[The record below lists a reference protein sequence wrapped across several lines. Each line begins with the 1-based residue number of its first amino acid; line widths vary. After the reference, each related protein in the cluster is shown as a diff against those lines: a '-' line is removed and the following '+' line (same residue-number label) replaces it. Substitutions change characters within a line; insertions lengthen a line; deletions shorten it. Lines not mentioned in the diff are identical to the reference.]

1 MDETLGSGVVSEKV
15 GEILFDEGQV
25 PVLVSPPFGVFQA
38 TDLTMKEKP
47 GFTNY
52 LPRGLAQKLNLFLIK
67 RLENFHTNPSKIF
80 KKVQNI

>member
-38 TDLTMKEKP
+38 TDLTMKEKI
-47 GFTNY
+47 Y
-52 LPRGLAQKLNLFLIK
+52 
-67 RLENFHTNPSKIF
+67 
-80 KKVQNI
+80 